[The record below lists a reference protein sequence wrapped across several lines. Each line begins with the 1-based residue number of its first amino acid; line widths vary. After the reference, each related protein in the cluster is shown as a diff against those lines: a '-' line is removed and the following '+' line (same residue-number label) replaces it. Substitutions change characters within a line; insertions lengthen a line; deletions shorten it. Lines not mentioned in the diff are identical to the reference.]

1 MDKVKKFMQ
10 LKEQW
15 KKASETERAEIDKEI
30 SVLLESMSENETS
43 ELEQTVSDDF
53 KRMHEDAAD
62 IERTITIRKKLE
74 PVLPLI
80 NVAGFT
86 RHYFGKSSSWFYQR
100 MNGNI
105 VHGKPMSFTEEE
117 LNQLQDAFQDL
128 AQRLLLLRLN

>member
-1 MDKVKKFMQ
+1 MDKAKKFME

-30 SVLLESMSENETS
+30 SSLLESMSESETS
-43 ELEQTVSDDF
+43 ELEKNVSEDF

-74 PVLPLI
+74 PILPLI

-105 VHGKPMSFTEEE
+105 VHGKPMSFTDEE
-117 LNQLQDAFQDL
+117 LKQLQDAFQDL
-128 AQRLLLLRLN
+128 AQKFLSLRLD

>member
-1 MDKVKKFMQ
+1 MDKAKKFME

-15 KKASETERAEIDKEI
+15 KKASETERVKIDKEI
-30 SVLLESMSENETS
+30 SALLESMSGNETS
-43 ELEQTVSDDF
+43 ELEQVVSDDF
-53 KRMHEDAAD
+53 KRMHKDAAD
-62 IERTITIRKKLE
+62 IERTITVRKKLE

-105 VHGKPMSFTEEE
+105 VHGKPMSFTDEE
-117 LNQLQDAFQDL
+117 LKQLQDAFQDL
-128 AQRLLLLRLN
+128 AQRMLSVQLT